1 MVCPRSIL
9 PSLSSC
15 IQHLSSGCIPCWCR
29 DEYTSGLPYE
39 KSHMQKIPPA
49 KRTMF
54 CFSSGRCVQVVH
66 VRSEHT
72 AFRGTSISF
81 LFSSWHLPKV
91 LIRKSAIRACSG
103 ASTLKDQYLGQVPGG
118 RKKKE
123 EKKKGRNPFWSRELL
138 ERCKSAKKIG
148 ESLALSQ
155 RPKEFVGGG
164 RIHFSTSSHHLKK
177 NPWCRA
183 KPERKH
189 R

>member
-123 EKKKGRNPFWSRELL
+123 EKKKAETRFGAESCWRGARVPR
-138 ERCKSAKKIG
+138 KSARV
-148 ESLALSQ
+148 LLC
-155 RPKEFVGGG
+155 RRDPKNSSVEDA
-164 RIHFSTSSHHLKK
+164 STF
-177 NPWCRA
+177 P
-183 KPERKH
+183 H
-189 R
+189 RHTI

>member
-1 MVCPRSIL
+1 M
-9 PSLSSC
+9 SLS
-15 IQHLSSGCIPCWCR
+15 PR
-29 DEYTSGLPYE
+29 
-39 KSHMQKIPPA
+39 A
-49 KRTMF
+49 KRK
-54 CFSSGRCVQVVH
+54 CFALCVQVVQ
-66 VRSEHT
+66 VTSEHT

-81 LFSSWHLPKV
+81 FFSWHLPKV